1 MKKLILSMSVLVVV
15 VLAFSLGTTSTVSAQ
30 AGTPQGA
37 AAGNASGYG
46 MGGRGARGGMAVG
59 QAGVAHTQD
68 GILHDAMIE
77 VYAEELGISVDDLNV
92 KLASGE
98 TLADIAFAAGLT
110 AEEFTV
116 LRTDARTAAVAQAVA
131 DGSLTQEQADWMAQR
146 SGGAMRG
153 GFGARGAGLGLNAN
167 LDCPYGTAVQP

>member
-1 MKKLILSMSVLVVV
+1 MKKLAVSATVLGIL
-15 VLAFSLGTTSTVSAQ
+15 VLAFALGTTSPVSAQ
-30 AGTPQGA
+30 AETPQNPAIGMMN
-37 AAGNASGYG
+37 GNG
-46 MGGRGARGGMAVG
+46 MAGRGARGGMAVG

-77 VYAEELGISVDDLNV
+77 VYAEKLGISVDDLNA

-110 AEEFTV
+110 AEEFTA
-116 LRTDARTAAVAQAVA
+116 LRTDARAAAIAQAVA
-131 DGSLTQEQADWMAQR
+131 DGTLTQEQADWMAQR

-153 GFGARGAGLGLNAN
+153 GFGTRGSGLGLNYN
-167 LDCPYGTAVQP
+167 PDCPYAQVLP